1 MIALDVSVL
10 IGYLDAT
17 DVHHE
22 SATSLLTREIDEDL
36 AANILTVAEILV
48 APTRTGQAEMV
59 LTSLTT
65 WRSRRCNCLRGR
77 VALAQLHAETQ
88 LKMPDCCVLLT
99 AREQQ
104 ARLASFDERVVP
116 AVRALG
122 IDVAHP

>member
-10 IGYLDAT
+10 IGYLDAA
-17 DVHHE
+17 DAHHE

-59 LTSLTT
+59 LKSLTT

-77 VALAQLHAETQ
+77 AWHWLSCT
-88 LKMPDCCVLLT
+88 P
-99 AREQQ
+99 RP
-104 ARLASFDERVVP
+104 S
-116 AVRALG
+116 
-122 IDVAHP
+122 